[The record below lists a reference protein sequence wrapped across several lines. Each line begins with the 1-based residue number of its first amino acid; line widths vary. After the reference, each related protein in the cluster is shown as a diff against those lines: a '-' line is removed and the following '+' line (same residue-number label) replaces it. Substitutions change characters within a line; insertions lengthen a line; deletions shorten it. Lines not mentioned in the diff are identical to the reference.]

1 MLWYCR
7 FAWHEG
13 TTTEKVRQRVLKQ
26 HAAGT
31 NHPDRI
37 RGWYNLAGGGA
48 GFLLIDAADPRELN
62 PILEPYLDLVNWDVH
77 AVYELAYAEVTKHLS
92 ELADEA
98 TAMPMRDDDRMAIAR
113 MAAEGGIAVLP

>member
-13 TTTEKVRQRVLKQ
+13 TTTEKVRQRVLRQ

-31 NHPDRI
+31 NHPERI

-48 GFLLIDAADPRELN
+48 GFLLIDAADPRDLN

-98 TAMPMRDDDRMAIAR
+98 TATPMRDDDRMAMAR
-113 MAAEGGIAVLP
+113 MVAEGGIAVMA